1 MLSKFLGTDAD
12 RLDAFLGIAMLMLVF
27 CFLGIL
33 RSYFQGLRGSPRELF
48 LVLFVKFI
56 EYGAFGLGML
66 TFALYLSHDVGLTD
80 IGAGTYVGI
89 WMVMISGLI
98 MIVGAVCDVI
108 GIRQTLLI
116 GCVSLIIG
124 RLTLPIFENPIL
136 ISVFGFLP
144 LAFGVAISGPVLLVA
159 LKRFTTASGATLAFG
174 LYYTLLN
181 LGFAAGG
188 WIFDYFRGTYGD
200 YSLVANLPIAGEVSI
215 YQLLIAIALIL
226 TLPQILVISLMRDNI
241 EMTESGI
248 RLLKNKARDV
258 KPLFSEMGR
267 KISEATKETSKLLYL
282 VSRERRFWIFIS
294 ALAIVTFIRIVSLHF
309 LLTFP
314 TYGIRLFGDG
324 AQVGNLYAVLNPIV
338 IVFLTPLFSVLT
350 SRASSYSMLL
360 LGCSVS
366 ALSIWIATAPPELL
380 LPLMDTSFSLIVFDR
395 WLDIPRVSWDPFYLS
410 LVMFIFFF
418 SVGEAIWAPRL
429 MQFTAE
435 IAPPEKEGSYIAL
448 SYLPLFLGQFLAGP
462 MSGILLATYLPSG
475 SVEGYPFHYMVWVW
489 IGLIGL
495 LTPVGMIIFRKNFKR
510 AENEI

>member
-1 MLSKFLGTDAD
+1 M
-12 RLDAFLGIAMLMLVF
+12 
-27 CFLGIL
+27 
-33 RSYFQGLRGSPRELF
+33 
-48 LVLFVKFI
+48 
-56 EYGAFGLGML
+56 
-66 TFALYLSHDVGLTD
+66 
-80 IGAGTYVGI
+80 
-89 WMVMISGLI
+89 
-98 MIVGAVCDVI
+98 
-108 GIRQTLLI
+108 
-116 GCVSLIIG
+116 
-124 RLTLPIFENPIL
+124 
-136 ISVFGFLP
+136 
-144 LAFGVAISGPVLLVA
+144 
-159 LKRFTTASGATLAFG
+159 
-174 LYYTLLN
+174 
-181 LGFAAGG
+181 
-188 WIFDYFRGTYGD
+188 
-200 YSLVANLPIAGEVSI
+200 
-215 YQLLIAIALIL
+215 
-226 TLPQILVISLMRDNI
+226 
-241 EMTESGI
+241 
-248 RLLKNKARDV
+248 
-258 KPLFSEMGR
+258 
-267 KISEATKETSKLLYL
+267 
-282 VSRERRFWIFIS
+282 FIS

-366 ALSIWIATAPPELL
+366 ASSIWIAAAPPELL
-380 LPLMDTSFSLIVFDR
+380 LPLMETSFSLIVFDR
-395 WLDIPRVSWDPFYLS
+395 WLDIPRSSWDPFYLS

-462 MSGILLATYLPSG
+462 MSGILLATDLPSG
-475 SVEGYPFHYMVWVW
+475 SAEGYPFHYMVWVW